1 MPYNLLQ
8 KVEMLLED
16 HRSLRIAILQNSAER
31 IPLKVLFINS
41 ENSNPWASWPMKKN
55 YTIYEGEVK
64 FGFLETS
71 CLPNEDHI
79 MMQGG
84 LKQPEYTAVT
94 MVIENDHRRPINPDI
109 LPPQSCYPV
118 RELLKQS
125 IHVKPKLHAGVSEH
139 LLR

>member
-1 MPYNLLQ
+1 M
-8 KVEMLLED
+8 
-16 HRSLRIAILQNSAER
+16 
-31 IPLKVLFINS
+31 IPLAIPTQWWKQLESMELSVQDKHISFQNS

-55 YTIYEGEVK
+55 YTIYEDEVK

-94 MVIENDHRRPINPDI
+94 MVIEV
-109 LPPQSCYPV
+109 PV
-118 RELLKQS
+118 RKNLWKTCWS
-125 IHVKPKLHAGVSEH
+125 TAG
-139 LLR
+139 RMTAGR

>member
-55 YTIYEGEVK
+55 YTIYEDEVK

-94 MVIENDHRRPINPDI
+94 MVIEV
-109 LPPQSCYPV
+109 PV
-118 RELLKQS
+118 RKNLWKTCWS
-125 IHVKPKLHAGVSEH
+125 TAG
-139 LLR
+139 RMTAGR